1 MDEKDTKKV
10 NINLLWTGGWD
21 STFQLLQL
29 LLIHK
34 CSVSPYYLIHEDRP
48 STGTEI
54 KTMKDIKNYLI
65 KKYPHTEKLLFPI
78 RYYAVD
84 DILPDEAITSAYNSI
99 LKKCHV
105 GSQYEWLARFCK
117 EKKIKEMQLSIQA
130 HIKPDPTHFN
140 IKPYLK
146 NSVSGGQDVYIFDPK
161 FKEMDEYGIFQYFS
175 FPLMGLTK
183 IQMNEVAKEKEWK
196 KVMDM
201 TWFCHD
207 PTYDKKPCGIC
218 KPCII
223 AIDEDFAWRI
233 PLGRRIISFY
243 YRKLFWP
250 SKAVIRSSLIK
261 IGLYSN
267 KNGTL

>member
-1 MDEKDTKKV
+1 MEEKDTKKDI
-10 NINLLWTGGWD
+10 INLFWTGGWD

-29 LLIHK
+29 LLIYK
-34 CSVSPYYLIHEDRP
+34 CKVSPFYLIHEDRP
-48 STGTEI
+48 STSIEI
-54 KTMKDIKNYLI
+54 NTMKDIKNYII
-65 KKYPHTEKLLFPI
+65 KKYPHTKELLFPTQ
-78 RYYAVD
+78 YHAVD
-84 DILPDEAITSAYNSI
+84 DILPNAEITFAYNSV

-117 EKKIKEMQLSIQA
+117 EKEIKDMQLSIQD

-146 NSVSGGQDVYIFDPK
+146 NSVMGGQDVYIFDPK
-161 FKEMDEYGIFQYFS
+161 FKKTSEYGLFQYFS
-175 FPLMGLTK
+175 FPLMKLTK
-183 IQMNEVAKEKEWK
+183 IQMNEISKEKGWN

-207 PTYDKKPCGIC
+207 PTYNKKACGIC

-223 AIDEDFAWRI
+223 AIDEDFGWRI
-233 PLGRRIISFY
+233 PLRRRIISLV

-250 SKAVIRSSLIK
+250 SKAVTRSILIK
-261 IGLYSN
+261 LGLYSN
-267 KNGTL
+267 KNDAL